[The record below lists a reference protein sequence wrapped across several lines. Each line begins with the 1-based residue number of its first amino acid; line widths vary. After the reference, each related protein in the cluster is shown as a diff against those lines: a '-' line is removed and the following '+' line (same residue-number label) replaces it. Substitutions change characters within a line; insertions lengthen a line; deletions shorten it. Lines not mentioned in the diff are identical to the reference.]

1 MRGALL
7 IGKGEKLREIAVLN
21 VIRPKVGDKDE
32 QTRICPS
39 RVTKTRVMMTFA
51 SRHRQIA
58 TMKLEMGDNKQNEAN
73 TEKILEAGGP
83 AFSVPLALLRMAR

>member
-1 MRGALL
+1 MRGAPL

-58 TMKLEMGDNKQNEAN
+58 TMKLGMGDNKQNEAN